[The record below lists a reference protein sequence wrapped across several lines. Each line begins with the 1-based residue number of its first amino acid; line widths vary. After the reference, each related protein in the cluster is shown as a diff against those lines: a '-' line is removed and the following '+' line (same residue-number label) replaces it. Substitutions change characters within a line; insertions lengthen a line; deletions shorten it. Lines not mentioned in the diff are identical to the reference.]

1 MRAHHPSAPFCPG
14 RRPRG
19 TNGAPAGTF
28 CPCGGGVAGSSV
40 DARNEEDIVSA
51 IELGDREH
59 RVLVAAG
66 SAAPSIHNTQPWRF
80 VATPRAIEVHA
91 DPARG
96 LGVIDPSARALV
108 ISCGAAVLNLRV
120 ALAFL
125 GRRARVRWLPSP
137 AVPTHLATV
146 EVVGARST
154 RAMDRELYG
163 ALRRRSSSRQ
173 PMTSRPVPAGLMSQL
188 REAVRREGAELH
200 VLSGEDAD
208 TLVTIAHQADAS
220 QRGDHAYREELGRW
234 TTADPARRDGVPA
247 SAFGAAP
254 GPEQA
259 PQRDFTQGGVAVD
272 RQEEAFEAAPML
284 AVVTTSADTV
294 GDWLRAGM
302 ALQHLLLVAT
312 THWLRAG
319 FLTQPLELPAFRDQ
333 VRGLIDPRRMPQVV
347 LRVGYGPTPPRS
359 PRRPL
364 DEVLAPA
371 KPSQPMP

>member
-1 MRAHHPSAPFCPG
+1 M
-14 RRPRG
+14 
-19 TNGAPAGTF
+19 
-28 CPCGGGVAGSSV
+28 
-40 DARNEEDIVSA
+40 SA

-59 RVLVAAG
+59 RVLVAAA

-108 ISCGAAVLNLRV
+108 ISCGAAVFNLRV

-125 GRRARVRWLPSP
+125 GRQARVRWLPSP
-137 AVPTHLATV
+137 AVATHLATV
-146 EVVGARST
+146 DVVGARST
-154 RAMDRELYG
+154 RAVDRELYA

-173 PMTSRPVPAGLMSQL
+173 PMTTRPVPAGLMSQL
-188 REAVRREGAELH
+188 REAVRREGAALH
-200 VLSGEDAD
+200 VLSGEEAD
-208 TLVTIAHQADAS
+208 TLITIAHQADAAQS
-220 QRGDHAYREELGRW
+220 GDRAYRAELGRW

-254 GPEQA
+254 GPEQV

-272 RQEEAFEAAPML
+272 RQEEVFEAAPTL
-284 AVVTTSADTV
+284 AVVTTGADTV
-294 GDWLRAGM
+294 EDWLRAGT
-302 ALQHLLLVAT
+302 ALQRLLLVAT

-319 FLTQPLELPAFRDQ
+319 FLTQPLELPTLRDQ
-333 VRGLIDPRRMPQVV
+333 VRGLIDPHRMPQVV

-359 PRRPL
+359 PRRAL
-364 DEVLAPA
+364 DDVLAPA
-371 KPSQPMP
+371 EPSQPMP